1 MTKLERCYL
10 IWRRGFYE
18 HDWRTNQEI
27 RKDDHFPIILL
38 PSFLFPS
45 LFFSSKCQKSCFN
58 AVWMEQGTSFVSF
71 YKKMNGSIFV
81 SGFLSCFLW
90 VEYKNQNTI
99 FFLFSFSFFFLRH
112 ARQTDSN
119 LQLHS
124 FVMVEGNSWVVYM
137 GREKGQ
143 SEGEENPAKDSLI

>member
-1 MTKLERCYL
+1 MAREPTKKFEKTTIFPLFYYL
-10 IWRRGFYE
+10 
-18 HDWRTNQEI
+18 
-27 RKDDHFPIILL
+27 L
-38 PSFLFPS
+38 SFSPS

-71 YKKMNGSIFV
+71 YKKMNGSIYV

-99 FFLFSFSFFFLRH
+99 FFLFILFSFFVGQAKQILTYNCIALLWWREILR
-112 ARQTDSN
+112 
-119 LQLHS
+119 
-124 FVMVEGNSWVVYM
+124 VVYM
-137 GREKGQ
+137 GREKGK

>member
-99 FFLFSFSFFFLRH
+99 FFLFSFSFFFLGMQGKQILTYNCI
-112 ARQTDSN
+112 A
-119 LQLHS
+119 LL
-124 FVMVEGNSWVVYM
+124 WW
-137 GREKGQ
+137 REIL
-143 SEGEENPAKDSLI
+143 ELFIWEEKKDKVKVKKILPRIA